1 MEKTMEHDDQ
11 PEPITPPNPRR
22 LKRIGLVVVT
32 LAVAIV
38 VMGVGL
44 RLHSQSNVAQW
55 SKSQALPNVSLV
67 HFRAGETADGISL
80 PGNIQAFNKAAIY
93 ARVSGYLKSW
103 QTDIGSPVKAGQV
116 LAVID
121 APDLDQQ
128 YAQAKA
134 NLMTDQVNER
144 LAVLT
149 AQRSQNLL
157 AQNAIAR
164 QTADTNN
171 AAAAAAKAVV
181 DAAQASLQ
189 QLAVMESFKSV
200 TAPFDGIVTARTT
213 DIGALINAGNSGQEL
228 FEVSDLHSVRIYVQV
243 PQMMS
248 GQISP
253 GMRATFTLPQ
263 YPGRQFSA
271 VVSSLS
277 HAMDTTSKSMLVELH
292 ADNSDGALFS
302 GAYCDVHFVFA
313 PLPNRQLLPA
323 TAIMQS
329 NQGAQVAVLRKD
341 NSVAL
346 KPVEI
351 GRDLGNSIEVVGGL
365 SPQDRVID
373 APPETLQTG
382 NMVQVVNTTH

>member
-1 MEKTMEHDDQ
+1 MEHSDQ
-11 PEPITPPNPRR
+11 QEPIAPPDPRR
-22 LKRIGLVVVT
+22 LKRIGLAVVT

-44 RLHSQSNVAQW
+44 RLHAQQRVAQW
-55 SKSQALPNVSLV
+55 SKSQALPTVSLV
-67 HFRAGETADGISL
+67 HFQAGTTGDSISL

-103 QTDIGSPVKAGQV
+103 QTDIGSPVKAGQ
-116 LAVID
+116 LLGVID

-134 NLMTDQVNER
+134 NLMMDQVNER

-149 AQRSQNLL
+149 AQRWQALL

-164 QTADTNN
+164 QDADTKT
-171 AAAAAAKAVV
+171 AAADAAKAVT
-181 DAAQASLQ
+181 AAARANLQ
-189 QLAVMESFKSV
+189 QLAAMERFKNV

-228 FEVSDLHSVRIYVQV
+228 FEVSDLRSVRIYVQV

-248 GQISP
+248 GQISV
-253 GMRATFTLPQ
+253 GMQATFTLPQ

-277 HAMDTTSKSMLVELH
+277 HAMDTASKSMLVELH
-292 ADNSDGALFS
+292 TENPDGTLFS
-302 GAYCDVHFVFA
+302 AAYCQVHFLLA
-313 PLPNRQLLPA
+313 PLPNGLLLPV

-329 NQGAQVAVLRKD
+329 NVGTQVAVLMKD
-341 NSVAL
+341 HHVAL
-346 KPVEI
+346 KPIQI
-351 GRDLGNSIEVVGGL
+351 GRDLGNSVEVTAGL
-365 SPQDRVID
+365 LPQDKVID

-382 NMVQVVNTTH
+382 NMVVVAAK

>member
-1 MEKTMEHDDQ
+1 MEHDDLQ
-11 PEPITPPNPRR
+11 ETITPPNPRR
-22 LKRIGLVVVT
+22 LKRIGLVVVM

-38 VMGVGL
+38 AVGVAL
-44 RLHSQSNVAQW
+44 RSRDQSSVAQW
-55 SKSQALPNVSLV
+55 SKSQALPTVSLV
-67 HFRAGETADGISL
+67 HFRPGDTADSISL
-80 PGNIQAFNKAAIY
+80 PGNIQAFNKASIF

-103 QTDIGSPVKAGQV
+103 QTDIGSPVKAGQL

-134 NLMTDQVNER
+134 TLMMDQVNER
-144 LAVLT
+144 LAALT
-149 AQRSQNLL
+149 AQRSQALL

-164 QTADTNN
+164 QTADTND

-181 DAAQASLQ
+181 NAAQASLQ
-189 QLAVMESFKSV
+189 QLAVMESFKNV
-200 TAPFDGIVTARTT
+200 TAPFDGIVTARKT

-253 GMRATFTLPQ
+253 GMQATFTLPQ
-263 YPGRQFSA
+263 YPDRQFSA
-271 VVSSLS
+271 VVSSIS
-277 HAMDTTSKSMLVELH
+277 HAMDTTSKSMQVELH
-292 ADNSDGALFS
+292 ADNSDGKLFS
-302 GAYCDVHFVFA
+302 DAYCQVHFMLA
-313 PLPNRQLLPA
+313 PLPNRMLLPV
-323 TAIMQS
+323 TAIVQS

-341 NSVAL
+341 NRVTL
-346 KPVEI
+346 KPIQI
-351 GRDLGNSIEVVGGL
+351 GRDLGNSIEVTAGL
-365 SPQDRVID
+365 SPQDKVID

-382 NMVQVVNTTH
+382 NIVRAADAGQ